1 VNVRSR
7 STDPTEESKVIS
19 GIEEGRVQCAR
30 LVGPGDL
37 VLTDEA
43 MPEPTPERPLL
54 RVMAVG
60 LCGSDAHWYE
70 DGSIGDAIIERPLIL
85 GHEFSGEV
93 LTGPWAGRRVAVDP
107 AVPCLACEACRSD
120 QAHLCRRME
129 FAGHGRTDGALRT
142 HLTWPQ
148 RCLVPLPDEMT
159 DAAGAMLE
167 PLGVALHAIDL
178 ATDREQRPA
187 QSWNSAGVFGSG
199 PIGLLLIAALKSIG
213 VSNIIATDRLA
224 HRLSAAL
231 AMGADS
237 TAIATNARGEMKD
250 VLQATNGRGV
260 DVAFDAS
267 GDPFA
272 TESAVAGTRPGGLVV
287 LVGIPSNDR
296 TTFTASAARR
306 RETSMVTCRR
316 MRAGDLERAAN
327 LAATG
332 AIPLDRMISERFS
345 LESVDGAFRALT
357 ARRGL
362 KLIVEP

>member
-1 VNVRSR
+1 MNVRAS
-7 STDPTEESKVIS
+7 STESAQESKVIS

-30 LVGPGDL
+30 LVGPGEFA
-37 VLTDEA
+37 LTDEA

-54 RVMAVG
+54 KVRAVG

-70 DGSIGDAIIERPLIL
+70 DGSIGDAVVERPLIL

-107 AVPCLACEACRSD
+107 AVPCLACETCRSD

-148 RCLVPLPDEMT
+148 RCLVPLPDEVT

-178 ATDREQRPA
+178 ATDGAHGPA
-187 QSWNSAGVFGSG
+187 QSWSSAGVFGSG
-199 PIGLLLIAALKSIG
+199 PIGLLLMAALKSIG
-213 VSNIIATDRLA
+213 VSNIIATDRLP

-231 AMGADS
+231 AMGANS
-237 TAIATNARGEMKD
+237 TAIATTERGEMEE
-250 VLQATNGRGV
+250 VLEATNGRGV

-267 GDPFA
+267 GDPSA
-272 TESAVAGTRPGGLVV
+272 TESAIAGTRPGGLVV

-306 RETSMVTCRR
+306 RETSMVICRR
-316 MRAGDLERAAN
+316 MRAGDLERAAQ

-332 AIPLDRMISERFS
+332 AIPLDRMISETFS
-345 LESVDGAFRALT
+345 LENVSLAFEALT